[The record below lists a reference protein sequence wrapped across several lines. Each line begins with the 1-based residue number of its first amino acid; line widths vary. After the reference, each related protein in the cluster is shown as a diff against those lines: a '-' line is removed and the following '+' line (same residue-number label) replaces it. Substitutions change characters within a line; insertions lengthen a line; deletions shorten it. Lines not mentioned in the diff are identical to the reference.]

1 MAVIPNTVMAES
13 VRSPRAAVRI
23 DPAGTT
29 GAKTVEF
36 TGVFRGRELTRK
48 DRRLSSALPSIDAIL
63 GGGIVRGRISE
74 IIGRPSAGMTSLAAS
89 FMASATR
96 RGEAAAW
103 IDSAD
108 AFDPQ
113 SMELAGVDLSRV
125 LWTSVRS
132 PAAPVPP
139 VMDPHL
145 DPLPTRARGRER
157 AARAWNAANGS
168 ESQPACGTVAPPAW
182 NAAETVLAA
191 GGFGLVVVDLGD
203 CARALPQSAAL
214 RMARAAER
222 SGTAVLI
229 LSARRMCG
237 TFAALSLVLRRNRA
251 CFSRPK
257 REAPVLFDGFAV
269 EAMVARNKLG
279 DLGHAAVW
287 YARLDGADA
296 GYGSQQGYG
305 SAGSVARRARN
316 RG

>member
-1 MAVIPNTVMAES
+1 MAVIPNTAMAEAI
-13 VRSPRAAVRI
+13 RSLRAVGRT
-23 DPAGTT
+23 DPAEAI
-29 GAKTVEF
+29 GAKAIEF

-48 DRRLSSALPSIDAIL
+48 DRRLSSGLPSIDAIL
-63 GGGIVRGRISE
+63 DGGIVCGRISE
-74 IIGRPSAGMTSLAAS
+74 IIGRSSTGRTSLAAS

-113 SMELAGVDLSRV
+113 SMAATGVDLSRV

-132 PAAPVPP
+132 PTVPSP
-139 VMDPHL
+139 PAMDPHL
-145 DPLPTRARGRER
+145 DPLPRITRARERER
-157 AARAWNAANGS
+157 AARVWNAATNGNDLQLS
-168 ESQPACGTVAPPAW
+168 YGTSAS
-182 NAAETVLAA
+182 NAAEMVLAA
-191 GGFGLVVVDLGD
+191 GGFGLVVVDFGD
-203 CARALPQSAAL
+203 YARALAQSAAL

-237 TFAALSLVLRRNRA
+237 TFAALSLALRRNRA

-257 REAPVLFDGFAV
+257 RDAPVLFDGFTV

-279 DLGHAAVW
+279 GLGHAAVW
-287 YARLDGADA
+287 DARLDGAGA
-296 GYGSQQGYG
+296 GYVGQQGSSLAPG
-305 SAGSVARRARN
+305 SAERCAP